1 LHTPRSTEGAN
12 DMTTTTFPLERQR
25 AKRLD
30 LPTLGNPKAVESS
43 RSFAFG
49 IATQFALVFAAALA
63 YFGVRGLTEGSEA
76 TAVDHAQS
84 LLGME
89 RWLNVDIEAGLQSL
103 VIDHRWIVTLA
114 NWVYIWGHWPV
125 ITATFIWL
133 YRKHRPDYFLLR
145 NAMFISGAIG
155 LVIFALLP
163 VAPPRLLPSGY
174 VDTVTNLST
183 SYRVLQPPQLINE
196 FAAVPSLH
204 VGWNLLVGLMIFRA
218 AKRSKFR
225 YLGFASPVFMATAVV
240 LTANHYVT
248 DVLVGMIVALAG
260 LAIAFASQRIA
271 NCMKGHHTETDEAS
285 SGSCLNSFV
294 WLRPGS
300 ARVDEL
306 VPAA

>member
-1 LHTPRSTEGAN
+1 MAATTITFEGHETKSLPEVSESN
-12 DMTTTTFPLERQR
+12 RTFAL
-25 AKRLD
+25 
-30 LPTLGNPKAVESS
+30 
-43 RSFAFG
+43 G

-76 TAVDHAQS
+76 TAVSHAQG
-84 LLGME
+84 LLHME

-103 VIDHRWIVTLA
+103 ILDHRWIVTGA

-125 ITATFIWL
+125 ITITLVWL
-133 YRKHRPDYFLLR
+133 YRKHRTDYFLLR

-155 LVIFALLP
+155 LVIFAAMP
-163 VAPPRLLPSGY
+163 VAPPRLLPGGY

-218 AKRSKFR
+218 AKHAKHNRLR

-248 DVLVGMIVALAG
+248 DVGLGMIVALTG

-271 NCMKGHHTETDEAS
+271 SCVRGHHTETEEAS
-285 SGSCLNSFV
+285 SGSCLNSLV

-300 ARVDEL
+300 DRVDEL

>member
-1 LHTPRSTEGAN
+1 MTATSLTIGRRQARTLPNVNHGTRSLA
-12 DMTTTTFPLERQR
+12 
-25 AKRLD
+25 
-30 LPTLGNPKAVESS
+30 LGL
-43 RSFAFG
+43 
-49 IATQFALVFAAALA
+49 ATQFALVFAAALA
-63 YFGVRGLTEGSEA
+63 YFGVRGLTEGSES
-76 TAVDHAQS
+76 TAVSNAQG
-84 LLGME
+84 LLSME
-89 RWLNVDIEAGLQSL
+89 RWFNVDIEAGLQSL

-125 ITATFIWL
+125 ITITLVWL

-240 LTANHYVT
+240 LTANHYLT
-248 DVLVGMIVALAG
+248 DVVLGMIVALIG
-260 LAIAFASQRIA
+260 LALAAAGRRIT
-271 NCMKGHHTETDEAS
+271 NCIRDHHAETEEAS
-285 SGSCLNSFV
+285 SGSCLNSLV

-300 ARVDEL
+300 VEIDDL
-306 VPAA
+306 VTAA

>member
-1 LHTPRSTEGAN
+1 MTATSLTIGRRQARTLPNVNHGTRSLA
-12 DMTTTTFPLERQR
+12 
-25 AKRLD
+25 
-30 LPTLGNPKAVESS
+30 LGL
-43 RSFAFG
+43 
-49 IATQFALVFAAALA
+49 ATQFALVFAAALA
-63 YFGVRGLTEGSEA
+63 YFGVRGLTEGSES
-76 TAVDHAQS
+76 TAVSNAQG
-84 LLGME
+84 LLSME
-89 RWLNVDIEAGLQSL
+89 RWFNVDIEAGLQSL

-125 ITATFIWL
+125 ITITLVWL
-133 YRKHRPDYFLLR
+133 YRKHRLDYFLLR

-240 LTANHYVT
+240 LTANHYLS
-248 DVLVGMIVALAG
+248 DVVLGMIVALIG
-260 LAIAFASQRIA
+260 LALASAGRRITHCVR
-271 NCMKGHHTETDEAS
+271 NHHAETEEAS
-285 SGSCLNSFV
+285 SGSCLNSLV

-300 ARVDEL
+300 VEIDDL
-306 VPAA
+306 VTAA

>member
-1 LHTPRSTEGAN
+1 MA
-12 DMTTTTFPLERQR
+12 TTTFPLERQR

-30 LPTLGNPKAVESS
+30 LPTLERPEATESG
-43 RSFAFG
+43 RTFAFG

-76 TAVDHAQS
+76 TAVSHAQG
-84 LLGME
+84 LLSME

-114 NWVYIWGHWPV
+114 NWAYIWGHWPV
-125 ITATFIWL
+125 ITATLVWL

-204 VGWNLLVGLMIFRA
+204 VGWNLLVGVMIFRA
-218 AKRSKFR
+218 AKHTRLR
-225 YLGFASPVFMATAVV
+225 YLAIASPVLMATAVV
-240 LTANHYVT
+240 LTANHYIT
-248 DVLVGMIVALAG
+248 DVVVGMAVALTG

-271 NCMKGHHTETDEAS
+271 NCVRDHHTESVEAS
-285 SGSCLNSFV
+285 SGSCLNSLV

-300 ARVDEL
+300 DRIDEL